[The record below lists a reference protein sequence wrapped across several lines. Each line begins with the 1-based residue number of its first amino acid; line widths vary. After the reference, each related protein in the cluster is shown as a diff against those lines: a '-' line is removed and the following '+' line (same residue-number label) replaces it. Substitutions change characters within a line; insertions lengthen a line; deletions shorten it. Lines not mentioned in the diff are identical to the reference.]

1 MMRTTVARVTAKRV
15 MAGALLAALAG
26 APCMARA
33 AGADARVAGP
43 AAVAELAG
51 ESPATGAPDRA
62 APGEVAD
69 YAAREAANPELGKFA
84 GGRGGI
90 YIGGGTVVVVLL
102 VVLIVILL

>member
-1 MMRTTVARVTAKRV
+1 

-26 APCMARA
+26 APSIARA
-33 AGADARVAGP
+33 GGADARVARP

-51 ESPATGAPDRA
+51 EAPASGAPGRA

-69 YAAREAANPELGKFA
+69 YAAREAASPQLGNFA

-102 VVLIVILL
+102 VVLIILLI